1 MREKFTTILVVT
13 LVTLTIW
20 LFAEAESLGHESLPA
35 TVEISAVDASRLV
48 QPATG
53 WDGRVT
59 LDVSGSRR
67 GLERLRDLLSQPVRI
82 ALPGTMPEGEQ
93 SIDLLDSLQLS
104 ESLVRSG
111 VTIESVRP
119 LRAGVMVREIVTRQV
134 PIRAELTGVQVTGPV
149 AVTPDKA
156 DVRLPRALAES
167 LGDKLEVIARVPE
180 SQRARLDQPGPVA
193 VQAELSLPGLLAGE
207 TAAQLLTPRASLA
220 FSVRSTLTT
229 ATFTFPVQVL
239 TLPIEWGDWTVEIR
253 DEDERLTVELSGPS
267 DVIDKLKSPEERLI
281 AVLALS
287 SDDLAKKVTSKEAG
301 FGVVREGVYSP
312 LPAGVQ
318 VKTDKRTVRFE
329 VKKRGEP

>member
-1 MREKFTTILVVT
+1 MRDKLTTLVVVS

-20 LFAEAESLGHESLPA
+20 LFAEAESLGHESVPA
-35 TVEISAVDASRLV
+35 TIEIASADASRIV

-67 GLERLRDLLSQPVRI
+67 GLERLRDLLSKPLRI
-82 ALPGTMPEGEQ
+82 ALPGSMPEGEQ
-93 SIDLLDSLQLS
+93 SIELLDSLQFS

-111 VTIESVRP
+111 ITIESVRP
-119 LRAGVMVREIVTRQV
+119 LRAGVMVREIVSRQV
-134 PIRAELTGVQVTGPV
+134 PIRAELTGVQVSGPV
-149 AVTPDKA
+149 AVTPEKA
-156 DVRLPRALAES
+156 DVRLPRSVADA

-180 SQRARLDQPGPVA
+180 GQRDRLNQPGPAA
-193 VQAELSLPGLLAGE
+193 VQADLFLPDFIAKDR
-207 TAAQLLTPRASLA
+207 TVQLLTTRASLA

-229 ATFTFPVQVL
+229 YTFTFPVQVL

-253 DEDERLTVELSGPS
+253 DEDERLNVEITGPS
-267 DVIDKLKSPEERLI
+267 DVIERMKSPEERLI

-287 SDDLAKKVTSKEAG
+287 SDDLAKKVTAKDAG
-301 FGVVREGVYSP
+301 FGVVRDGVFTP
-312 LPAGVQ
+312 LPASLQ
-318 VKTDKRTVRFE
+318 VKADKRTVRFE